1 MLKTGIEAFCL
12 SLDLFTS
19 TSTSTSRLS
28 NQLLKVAKSDAL
40 FHLTNVSVTIVPKN
54 KSKESK
60 S

>member
-19 TSTSTSRLS
+19 TSTSRLS
-28 NQLLKVAKSDAL
+28 NQHLKVAKSDAL